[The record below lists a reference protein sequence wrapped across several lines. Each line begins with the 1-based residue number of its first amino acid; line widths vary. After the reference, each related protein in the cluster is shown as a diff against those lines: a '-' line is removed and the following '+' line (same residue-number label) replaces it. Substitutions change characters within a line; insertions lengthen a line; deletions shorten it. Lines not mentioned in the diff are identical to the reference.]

1 MSTKGDQINC
11 QCGDSCQCTGVCTC
25 GKSSTTTTK
34 ATETKDSKSG
44 ETHKAY
50 LVLAANAS
58 VLQEHVT
65 AVRNDLNDFI
75 KYPMMHLL

>member
-44 ETHKAY
+44 ETHKACGNKY
-50 LVLAANAS
+50 VLEK
-58 VLQEHVT
+58 L
-65 AVRNDLNDFI
+65 F
-75 KYPMMHLL
+75 